1 MKSFISGIVIVLVLG
16 SLFFTAGCKN
26 KGALS
31 VSHSAQADTSV
42 EMRVGILPT
51 MDCLPAVYALKNG
64 IFDSLGVHVQLVPY
78 SSAMD
83 CDTAFINRHIDGMFT
98 DVVRGIL
105 MNTRQNCKIVM
116 STPAEWG
123 LFSNKNIRL
132 KRLPQIKERT
142 IALARHSAT
151 DFLSDYI
158 CEKTAIEEDEIHRP
172 QINDIQLRLKML
184 SNNQID
190 LAFLPQPQAS
200 MAKAMGNR
208 KLFST
213 GEEHLKL
220 GALVFSTDYIKKKAA
235 MRRLQLFVRGY
246 DEACKLLKNKKAVG
260 VKNILVQDF
269 QVPET
274 LVDSIAIPAY
284 QPYSLPEKKDI
295 GAVNAWLQK
304 RKLVSSSLLTDTC
317 FLSVNS

>member
-1 MKSFISGIVIVLVLG
+1 
-16 SLFFTAGCKN
+16 
-26 KGALS
+26 
-31 VSHSAQADTSV
+31 
-42 EMRVGILPT
+42 
-51 MDCLPAVYALKNG
+51 
-64 IFDSLGVHVQLVPY
+64 
-78 SSAMD
+78 
-83 CDTAFINRHIDGMFT
+83 
-98 DVVRGIL
+98 
-105 MNTRQNCKIVM
+105 M